1 VLNILKKTMNLFIAI
16 PCYGG
21 NISNLTFHSL
31 FNIIKPLNDM
41 GHNLTIRT
49 LPTESLI
56 SRGRNKFVT
65 MFLDD
70 KKFNGTHLLFIDS
83 DIGFTLENLLRV
95 IEFNREVVTCTY
107 PVKGFYWQ
115 QLLDRIKENTDI
127 DEQTMRDYLLQFNVN
142 LYPNTEFKD
151 GFARVKES
159 ATGFM
164 MIKREVFT
172 TIMDKNPQLKYKP
185 DLRTGIEGSDNAYDF
200 FPVGIYKE
208 KDGVNRFLSEDYYF
222 CRLWE
227 ECGGEIWTDLN
238 TSITHLGNCEYHG
251 KMWDQL
257 NRK

>member
-1 VLNILKKTMNLFIAI
+1 MNIFIAI

-31 FNIIKPLNDM
+31 FNIIKPLNDL

-70 KKFNGTHLLFIDS
+70 KKFDGTHLLFVDS
-83 DIGFTLENLLRV
+83 DIGFSLENILRV
-95 IEFNREVVTCTY
+95 IEFNKEVVTCTY

-115 QLLDRIKENTDI
+115 QLLDRIKENNNI

-142 LYPNTEFKD
+142 LYPNTEFKN

-164 MIKREVFT
+164 MIRREVFT

-185 DLRTGIEGSDNAYDF
+185 DLRTGIENSQNAYDF

-222 CRLWE
+222 CRLAE
-227 ECGGEIWTDLN
+227 ECGFEIWTDLS
-238 TSITHLGNCEYHG
+238 TPITHLGSTEYHG
-251 KMWDQL
+251 MFMTQL
-257 NRK
+257 NKK